1 MLAQKAFLKNKQT
14 KPKHL
19 TSDHVLAWHKEH
31 SSLGD
36 GSTAQSPRDNIPLQ
50 HESQKITQKKAPRFV
65 INSSLNCCLCKEEYS
80 SSRMLFFFYFYWNTD
95 CIELHSLRKN
105 KFNEGKVPLHSIT
118 ETLTSSKVGDSPIH
132 TEKSLQQHLTD
143 SETEPRY
150 GMMLAQSMIPQHCTQ
165 LWMQLINNISKY
177 QVTSN
182 NNWSF
187 SDIGNIIREEEEILL
202 PSKVNTNEMLWPT
215 VFFK

>member
-1 MLAQKAFLKNKQT
+1 MYWPDTKSTPLLEMVQQRNHQEIIYHCSMRAKKLPRKRLHDLLSTPVWTAVFARKSIPHPECFFLN
-14 KPKHL
+14 
-19 TSDHVLAWHKEH
+19 
-31 SSLGD
+31 
-36 GSTAQSPRDNIPLQ
+36 
-50 HESQKITQKKAPRFV
+50 
-65 INSSLNCCLCKEEYS
+65 
-80 SSRMLFFFYFYWNTD
+80 YFYWNTD

-105 KFNEGKVPLHSIT
+105 KFNEGKVPLNSIT

-187 SDIGNIIREEEEILL
+187 SDTHNIIREEEEILL